1 MESIKERRDE
11 LLLNEYEKAE
21 KLKTQ
26 LNELEKKE
34 AKETSELKLAIDREN
49 DFEEGIARLKLNDF
63 RSSAGLE
70 INARLR
76 VIGI

>member
-11 LLLNEYEKAE
+11 LLLSEYEKAE
-21 KLKTQ
+21 KLKTK
-26 LNELEKKE
+26 LNELEKKAE
-34 AKETSELKLAIDREN
+34 KETSELKQAIDREN
-49 DFEEGIARLKLNDF
+49 GFEEGIARLKLNDF
-63 RSSAGLE
+63 KSSAGLE

>member
-11 LLLNEYEKAE
+11 LLLSEYEKAE
-21 KLKTQ
+21 KLKTK
-26 LNELEKKE
+26 LNELEKKA
-34 AKETSELKLAIDREN
+34 AKETNELKLAIDREN

-63 RSSAGLE
+63 KSSAGLE